1 MNLQKQQ
8 KGFTIIEVVLVLAI
22 AALIF
27 LMVFIALPALQR
39 NQRDTQRK
47 DDLARLVSQITNYE
61 SANNG
66 NVPTSNATLQT
77 FIGNYLTKNG
87 ANFNDPH
94 TGNRYVVK
102 YQTAAP
108 TAEGQVSYSSGAK
121 CNTAAG
127 DGSLTTAGVSGA
139 RQFAVSIYLENGAP
153 YCQDNQ

>member
-47 DDLARLVSQITNYE
+47 DDLARLVSQVTNYE

-66 NVPTSNATLQT
+66 NVPNSSTTLAG
-77 FIGNYLTKNG
+77 FISNYLTKNG

-94 TGNRYVVK
+94 TGSGYAVT
-102 YQTAAP
+102 YQTTAP
-108 TAEGQVSYSSGAK
+108 NAEGQISYSSGAM

-127 DGSLTTAGVSGA
+127 DGSLTTASGA
-139 RQFAVSIYLENGAP
+139 RQFAASIYLENGAP

>member
-39 NQRDTQRK
+39 SQRDTQRK
-47 DDLARLVSQITNYE
+47 DDLARLISQVTNYE

-66 NVPTSNATLQT
+66 NVPASTKELQAFVSN
-77 FIGNYLTKNG
+77 YMTKNG
-87 ANFNDPH
+87 NFNDPH
-94 TGNRYVVK
+94 TGTSYVVTD
-102 YQTAAP
+102 QLAAP
-108 TAEGQVSYSSGAK
+108 TAERDISYSAGAK

-127 DGSLTTAGVSGA
+127 DGSLTTSGVTGT
-139 RQFAVSIYLENGAP
+139 RQFAASIYLENGAP